1 MKLIATALL
10 AATGCLALSGCPAK
24 TVQEGAAKI
33 DDATGIQCVTERD
46 MMRQQVEAYTILTGA
61 PPINEA
67 ALVPNYLRAES
78 TLMDLDAAGNVVAA
92 PGSGCA

>member
-1 MKLIATALL
+1 VKLIATALL

-24 TVQEGAAKI
+24 AVQDGAARI
-33 DDATGIQCVTERD
+33 DDATGVQCVTERR

-67 ALVPNYLRAES
+67 AMVPDYLRSES
-78 TLMDLDAAGNVVAA
+78 IYMDIDAAGNVVAA

>member
-61 PPINEA
+61 APINEA
-67 ALVPNYLRAES
+67 ALVPNYLRTEYVY
-78 TLMDLDAAGNVVAA
+78 MDLDAAGNVVAA